1 MASST
6 AFFLRALTTA
16 VPLSMRDTVL
26 GETSASCATISRVTG
41 PFERMG
47 EALATACAGLLIFI
61 CGRLFSW
68 IEV

>member
-1 MASST
+1 
-6 AFFLRALTTA
+6 
-16 VPLSMRDTVL
+16 MRDTVL

-68 IEV
+68 VEV